1 MMSVAGLAR
10 RLRSAFYLA
19 LAPPFSVP
27 DIRVG
32 RTGNLWRL
40 QHRVTTNLKGFYSL
54 VYMNFLRFYDKR
66 RRFARIRAAA
76 LVARN
81 RRGGLRM
88 LGVPRVFCCH

>member
-1 MMSVAGLAR
+1 MRSVAGLAR

-40 QHRVTTNLKGFYSL
+40 QHRVTTNPKGFYAL
-54 VYMNFLRFYDKR
+54 VYMNFLRFGDKR
-66 RRFARIRAAA
+66 RASGASVQRLSSREIVAAA
-76 LVARN
+76 
-81 RRGGLRM
+81 
-88 LGVPRVFCCH
+88 